1 MMETVDR
8 ILELCRTIRCQTAT
22 ERELQD
28 ALEVLLRENF
38 SSVTR
43 EAQLGPKDIV
53 DFLVDD
59 AVAVEVKVD
68 QSPMAVTRQLQ
79 RYAAHEKVQSLVL
92 VTTRAKHKSVQR
104 SLRKKPVRVAWLA
117 PF

>member
-1 MMETVDR
+1 MTETVDR

-28 ALEVLLRENF
+28 ALEVLLRANF
-38 SSVTR
+38 PSVTR

-59 AVAVEVKVD
+59 VAVEVKVD
-68 QSPMAVTRQLQ
+68 GSPMAVTRQLQ
-79 RYAAHEKVQSLVL
+79 RYAQHERVQSLVL
-92 VTTRAKHKSVQR
+92 VTTRAKHRSVAGELQ
-104 SLRKKPVRVAWLA
+104 KKPVRVAWLA